1 MKQIL
6 NKENEKYARKC
17 FEEAIDMGVNFKLE
31 NKVREKIFSK
41 ESMEELLKLP
51 ISESTPEDV
60 LNDFNK
66 IFYHTAQTFLIQNL
80 WDFQMQEIA
89 FLV

>member
-17 FEEAIDMGVNFKLE
+17 FEEAINMGVNFKLE

-60 LNDFNK
+60 LNDFNEN
-66 IFYHTAQTFLIQNL
+66 ITSDDDII
-80 WDFQMQEIA
+80 DFWYGGGLHESSY
-89 FLV
+89 

>member
-31 NKVREKIFSK
+31 NKVREKYF
-41 ESMEELLKLP
+41 LKK
-51 ISESTPEDV
+51 V
-60 LNDFNK
+60 WKN
-66 IFYHTAQTFLIQNL
+66 Y
-80 WDFQMQEIA
+80 
-89 FLV
+89 